1 MARMSFDTYQEAA
14 TVLNQNNGD
23 GIKMFGLKD
32 DGHEAV
38 VRIMH
43 DSTEDFDIGTC
54 HKVKIGDRY
63 RKVGCLRDPR
73 EPVDKCP
80 LCKSGAKIE
89 QRIFIHMLRYDKNE
103 AGQVTV
109 TPVVWE
115 RTAREYANKLKNM
128 IQEYGP
134 LSDCIFKI
142 RRNGKAGDMSTT
154 YELLYANPTVYRPE
168 LYPKDEK
175 AFEGYSAFGKVVMDK
190 TFDEISEYLATGQ
203 FPQRQ
208 NATNN
213 NAGPVNEQP
222 TYGVAPTP
230 TTNPLTIP
238 NNVPYGGGYVPQ
250 AAPAPTAAP
259 QGYTPTTTTA
269 EPVARPTRYY

>member
-1 MARMSFDTYQEAA
+1 MAKVSFDTAVSNMNSDSNNDRNSVSFFSLKNDGDEA
-14 TVLNQNNGD
+14 
-23 GIKMFGLKD
+23 I
-32 DGHEAV
+32 

-43 DSTEDFDIGTC
+43 DSVEDFDIVTLHPISIDG
-54 HKVKIGDRY
+54 KY
-63 RKVGCLRDPR
+63 RSANCIR
-73 EPVDKCP
+73 EPRDSMDKCP
-80 LCKSGAKIE
+80 LCKNGTKI
-89 QRIFIHMLRYDKNE
+89 QSKIFIHMIQYVANE
-103 AGQVTV
+103 SGQIEAK
-109 TPVVWE
+109 PVVWE
-115 RTAREYANKLKNM
+115 RSISYATKLKND
-128 IQEYGP
+128 IDEYGP
-134 LSDCIFKI
+134 LSNCIFKI

-190 TFDEISEYLATGQ
+190 TFDEISEYMSTGQ

-208 NATNN
+208 NTANN

-222 TYGVAPTP
+222 TYGVTPTP
-230 TTNPLTIP
+230 NPSTIP

-250 AAPAPTAAP
+250 ATPTPAPTAVP